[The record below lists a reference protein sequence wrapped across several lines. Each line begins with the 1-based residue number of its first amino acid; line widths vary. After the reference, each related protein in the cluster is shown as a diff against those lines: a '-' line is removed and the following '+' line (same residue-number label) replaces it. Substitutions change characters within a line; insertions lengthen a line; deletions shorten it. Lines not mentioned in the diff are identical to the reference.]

1 MAHARLGRSEGQ
13 AGSDA
18 PDLLRDYITPEI
30 MTSLVAGVSSVDV
43 TDLLPHVQSPTL
55 VLHRGQAH
63 VGPEVSVARSL
74 TSQIPDARLIVLE
87 GTSVAPYLG
96 DSQAVL
102 RAVEEFLGTSE
113 LLPASKVGTS
123 EKDQTLVEPL
133 SDRELEVL
141 RLIAAGGS
149 NWEIAQDLFIA
160 VGTVKTHLNKIYGK
174 LEVHS
179 RTQALVRAR
188 ELNML

>member
-1 MAHARLGRSEGQ
+1 
-13 AGSDA
+13 
-18 PDLLRDYITPEI
+18 
-30 MTSLVAGVSSVDV
+30 MTSLIAGISSVDV
-43 TDLLPHVQSPTL
+43 TDLLPQVQSPTL

-96 DSQAVL
+96 DSEVVL
-102 RAVEEFLGTSE
+102 RAIEEFLGDSE
-113 LLPASKVGTS
+113 PLPASRVATS
-123 EKDQTLVEPL
+123 EKVQPLVEPL
-133 SDRELEVL
+133 SVRELEVL
-141 RLIAAGGS
+141 SLIARGGS
-149 NWEIAQDLFIA
+149 NQEIARELVIA